1 MASKQQHW
9 LISVAGAAAA
19 GDLGEVNIPLDT
31 PPADAWE
38 AAAAG
43 LGISQEALAEH
54 VAKTFRMQ
62 KADLENIEPD
72 PLDVDAEKE
81 IGFASGRNTEFEIA
95 PPPRPCDTQ
104 STTRITPATPTT
116 SSSPTRRFTKPLNR
130 SSSWTSPKPPR
141 SRMLEGRHGP
151 W

>member
-95 PPPRPCDTQ
+95 PPRA
-104 STTRITPATPTT
+104 PATRNQPRV
-116 SSSPTRRFTKPLNR
+116 SHRPLRRLRRHQRGASR
-130 SSSWTSPKPPR
+130 S
-141 SRMLEGRHGP
+141 L
-151 W
+151 